1 MQLVDSHCH
10 IHFRDYPEPEAAYQA
25 ALAAGVGQMICVGT
39 SLEDSRVAVDFAAAH
54 DGVWASVGAHPH
66 DGADFNATPQAA
78 QILNKLSKL
87 PRVVAIGE
95 IGLDYYHQNSP
106 QADQQKSL
114 RAQIRVGLDSRLPF
128 IFHIREAFV
137 DFWPIFDEYKI
148 SRGVVHSFSAGPKE
162 LEQIL
167 SRGLYVGLNGIMTF
181 TKDDQQL
188 QAAELVPLNKLL
200 LETDAPFLTPVPYRG
215 QTCQPKHVLDTAKFL
230 ADLRGEDLQDLAAA
244 TTANAAELFN
254 IEISK

>member
-1 MQLVDSHCH
+1 
-10 IHFRDYPEPEAAYQA
+10 
-25 ALAAGVGQMICVGT
+25 
-39 SLEDSRVAVDFAAAH
+39 
-54 DGVWASVGAHPH
+54 
-66 DGADFNATPQAA
+66 
-78 QILNKLSKL
+78 
-87 PRVVAIGE
+87 
-95 IGLDYYHQNSP
+95 
-106 QADQQKSL
+106 L

-128 IFHIREAFV
+128 IFHIREAFA